1 MFKCQILKTLYIK
14 FTRECAGNAVVKKWD
29 IHTARGQNGLLDG
42 L

>member
-29 IHTARGQNGLLDG
+29 IEGVQHRGGPQSGS
-42 L
+42 